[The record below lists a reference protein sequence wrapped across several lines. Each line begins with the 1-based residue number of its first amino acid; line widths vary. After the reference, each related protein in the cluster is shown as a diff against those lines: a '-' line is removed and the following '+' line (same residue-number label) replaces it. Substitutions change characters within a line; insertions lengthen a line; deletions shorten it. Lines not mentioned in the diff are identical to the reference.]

1 MPLELLTVGDVGNG
15 VVGGFNAVAIRG
27 DGAVGYGQGGDGKR
41 SNLDGCFLGNKL
53 NIGNGIGGV
62 A

>member
-1 MPLELLTVGDVGNG
+1 M
-15 VVGGFNAVAIRG
+15 VGGFNAVAIRG
-27 DGAVGYGQGGDGKR
+27 DGSRGVRGGGNGKR